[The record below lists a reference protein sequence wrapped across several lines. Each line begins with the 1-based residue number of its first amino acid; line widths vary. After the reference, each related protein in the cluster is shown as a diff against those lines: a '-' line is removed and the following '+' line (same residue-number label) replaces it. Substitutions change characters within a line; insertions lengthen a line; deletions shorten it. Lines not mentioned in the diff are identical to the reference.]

1 MMQLGLYPEIQRQKK
16 ESSSNNS
23 KEDEKESNESDYDEE
38 VDRLEQKQEGENWR
52 ITSAT
57 TNKVF

>member
-16 ESSSNNS
+16 ESASNNS

-57 TNKVF
+57 TN

>member
-1 MMQLGLYPEIQRQKK
+1 LYPETQRQKK

-23 KEDEKESNESDYDEE
+23 KEDEKGSNESDYDEE

>member
-1 MMQLGLYPEIQRQKK
+1 LYPETQRQKK

>member
-57 TNKVF
+57 TN